1 MRKKESFF
9 RFTQQR
15 FNDKLLKYVLNV
27 NLSFRAIESSFFKNF
42 VKYLRRD
49 VDIFERIFF
58 EEMMRKRAN
67 QIKDDLFQN
76 LEIEIKI
83 FIALNVWISF
93 NHLVF
98 MSVIAY
104 FVDCEFRFRE
114 VLIAFKSLLEQ
125 HTNEKLTEAI
135 MNILQVYKFTRRLMT
150 IIADNASNNVT
161 LRKHL
166 FEKLTKMNVNW
177 DSEIN
182 IINCMIHVLQLFVIA
197 FLIALRVQ
205 VFNDDVN
212 MKFDEKS
219 LIEIFVATFFENTL
233 RKIIIHLSCL
243 ISID

>member
-9 RFTQQR
+9 RFIQQK

-49 VDIFERIFF
+49 VDIFEQIFF
-58 EEMMRKRAN
+58 EEMMRKWAN
-67 QIKDDLFQN
+67 QIKDDFFQN

-93 NHLVF
+93 NHFVF
-98 MSVIAY
+98 MSVTTY
-104 FVDCEFRFRE
+104 FVNCEFRFRE
-114 VLIAFKSLLEQ
+114 MFITFKLLFEQ

-150 IIADNASNNVT
+150 IIADNASNNAT

-166 FEKLTKMNVNW
+166 FEKLMKMNINW
-177 DSEIN
+177 DSEID
-182 IINCMIHVLQLFVIA
+182 IINCMIHFLQLFVIA
-197 FLIALRVQ
+197 FLIALRMQ
-205 VFNDDVN
+205 IFNNDVN
-212 MKFDEKS
+212 IKFDEKN
-219 LIEIFVATFFENTL
+219 LIEIFVAIFFENTL

>member
-42 VKYLRRD
+42 VKYLRRN
-49 VDIFERIFF
+49 VDILERIFF
-58 EEMMRKRAN
+58 EKMMKKRVN

-98 MSVIAY
+98 MNVIAY
-104 FVDCEFRFRE
+104 FIDCEFRFRE
-114 VLIAFKSLLEQ
+114 VFITFKSFFEQ

-177 DSEIN
+177 NLEID
-182 IINCMIHVLQLFVIA
+182 IINCMIHVLQLFVIVL
-197 FLIALRVQ
+197 LIALRVQ

-219 LIEIFVATFFENTL
+219 LIEIFVATFFENTF

>member
-15 FNDKLLKYVLNV
+15 FNDRLLKYVLNV

-58 EEMMRKRAN
+58 EEMMKKRAN
-67 QIKDDLFQN
+67 QIKNDLFQN

-83 FIALNVWISF
+83 FIVLNVWISF
-93 NHLVF
+93 NHFVF
-98 MSVIAY
+98 MNVIAY

-114 VLIAFKSLLEQ
+114 AFIAFKFLLEQ

-135 MNILQVYKFTRRLMT
+135 MNILQVYKFIRKLMT
-150 IIADNASNNVT
+150 IIADNASNNAT

-177 DSEIN
+177 DFEID
-182 IINCMIHVLQLFVIA
+182 IINCMTHVLQLFVIA
-197 FLIALRVQ
+197 LLTALRMQ

-219 LIEIFVATFFENTL
+219 LIKIFVATFFENIL
-233 RKIIIHLSCL
+233 RKIIIHLFCL